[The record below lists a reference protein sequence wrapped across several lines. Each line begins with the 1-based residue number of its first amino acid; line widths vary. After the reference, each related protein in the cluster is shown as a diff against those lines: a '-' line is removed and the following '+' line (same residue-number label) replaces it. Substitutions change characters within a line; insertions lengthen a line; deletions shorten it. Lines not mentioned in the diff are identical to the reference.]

1 MKKDH
6 PSYDSS
12 MWKGAPPE
20 NFSRAQRLRANMTT
34 EEKLL
39 WKRLKQNQLGYK
51 FRRQHPIHK
60 FIVDFYCHELGLVIE
75 VDGEY
80 HLNQEQIEL
89 DAEREKLLEFQDLTI
104 LRFTN
109 KEVTNDIETVINS
122 IKNKLEELK
131 KKTN

>member
-6 PSYDSS
+6 PGYDSS

-20 NFSRAQRLRANMTT
+20 NFAKAQRLRANMTAD
-34 EEKLL
+34 EKLL
-39 WKRLKQNQLGYK
+39 WEGLKQNQLGYK

-80 HLNQEQIEL
+80 HQNQEQIKL
-89 DAEREKLLEFQDLTI
+89 DSEREKLLEFQDLTI

-109 KEVTNDIETVINS
+109 KEVSNNIEEVIKT
-122 IKNKLEELK
+122 IKNNIEGLK
-131 KKTN
+131 KKSN